1 MNSSKAKKHIIF
13 SVWYFLLL
21 GVVNSSAQE
30 LIVEQDTLLRSKPQ
44 GWWFPQTGFLSGNFE
59 SGVSTHFWTN
69 YFRLRNLQLRTQ
81 VNLWNGVR
89 VNSVVRS
96 NRELIGV
103 DKVDPLF
110 DEMYLEYY
118 GYHFGEQGMLSFSAR
133 GGRMRFVRFPF
144 PDKLSI
150 FDIVPRVSD
159 LNPGRG
165 VKTAYDGLM
174 LVLDYKLYFFGLGYH
189 ATLYQEVD
197 EEVLRRGLLE
207 NYIYYQNQ
215 YKIMEWEARAG
226 QLQLRTVPQGYSE
239 WGGNIYFGLQW
250 KGIRAGGMIE
260 KLRNQDT
267 YAGIL
272 VQFSPS
278 ILTNLLG
285 TFHTDYTRNPRGIG
299 TYIPLIRGNYG
310 YTKADDLPDDAELV
324 GEVVGERRSTFWQ
337 NSQTRNFYE
346 HQYSVSGN
354 VTDDDLMVVT
364 EEYAWYLKNESPVG
378 PLLQLKGISDVM
390 DWDKSS
396 ARLGEVAQPVVYK
409 YYKTKG
415 NKPKRHFMIRPGID
429 PKILF
434 KVYRFDPNN
443 PEARIIAND

>member
-239 WGGNIYFGLQW
+239 WGATF
-250 KGIRAGGMIE
+250 
-260 KLRNQDT
+260 
-267 YAGIL
+267 IL
-272 VQFSPS
+272 GCNGRV
-278 ILTNLLG
+278 
-285 TFHTDYTRNPRGIG
+285 
-299 TYIPLIRGNYG
+299 
-310 YTKADDLPDDAELV
+310 
-324 GEVVGERRSTFWQ
+324 
-337 NSQTRNFYE
+337 
-346 HQYSVSGN
+346 SV
-354 VTDDDLMVVT
+354 
-364 EEYAWYLKNESPVG
+364 
-378 PLLQLKGISDVM
+378 
-390 DWDKSS
+390 
-396 ARLGEVAQPVVYK
+396 PVV
-409 YYKTKG
+409 
-415 NKPKRHFMIRPGID
+415 
-429 PKILF
+429 
-434 KVYRFDPNN
+434 
-443 PEARIIAND
+443 